1 MSNKGSKTVSKL
13 KLVEV
18 RHSNSEKSSNF
29 EYRSSNPFDSN
40 TFVDEDEVYSIEFSN
55 TRSPFLESVSS
66 KGNVS
71 YREFR
76 NPPPK
81 PPKPV
86 ANRTQ
91 QSSAKRVFGGGW
103 FSGSSDFSQL
113 SPTSSTS
120 SAATSPLQSNKGTVT
135 TLMEAARANM
145 MSIVDNIPTD
155 TIRRTS
161 GTNGNQIYT
170 HVGDGP
176 AELESP
182 GLNYLGQ
189 GTPRDSAFGGSSG
202 SGSAS
207 GSGSGSRAS
216 RATAAANLDS
226 AGPLRSSVGNF
237 PQLDSDSFGR
247 KSSLDHSSRSSVGWG
262 FLFGGSGGSGSRTS
276 SGRGKQNKDR
286 NVPPPPLPKNEGPPP
301 ALSPLPSHA
310 VQCDS
315 SSSSSDEDN
324 YIVTNNNSVANAN
337 NNQRPLSPPSPS
349 LTSSSVRTTGC
360 EVKDSAESSVERSSK
375 STKKKKKKKPKP
387 KRVVAVDSEN
397 KNAVIRHLI
406 SERGQQL

>member
-18 RHSNSEKSSNF
+18 RHSNSERSSSF

-40 TFVDEDEVYSIEFSN
+40 TFVDEDEVFSIEFSN
-55 TRSPFLESVSS
+55 TRSPFIESVSS
-66 KGNVS
+66 KENVS

-103 FSGSSDFSQL
+103 FSGSSDFSEL
-113 SPTSSTS
+113 SPTSSIS
-120 SAATSPLQSNKGTVT
+120 STATSPLQSNKRTVT

-145 MSIVDNIPTD
+145 MSVVDNRPTE
-155 TIRRTS
+155 TIRRPS
-161 GTNGNQIYT
+161 GTNGNQMYT
-170 HVGDGP
+170 HVGDGA

-189 GTPRDSAFGGSSG
+189 GTPRDSAFGG
-202 SGSAS
+202 
-207 GSGSGSRAS
+207 GSGSGSRAP
-216 RATAAANLDS
+216 RATVAASFDS
-226 AGPLRSSVGNF
+226 AGPLRSSVGSF
-237 PQLDSDSFGR
+237 PQHNSDSFGR

-262 FLFGGSGGSGSRTS
+262 FLFGVSGGSSSRTS
-276 SGRGKQNKDR
+276 SGRGKQYKDR
-286 NVPPPPLPKNEGPPP
+286 NVPPPPLPKNDGPPP
-301 ALSPLPSHA
+301 ALSPLRSHA

-324 YIVTNNNSVANAN
+324 YIVTNDNSVANAN
-337 NNQRPLSPPSPS
+337 NNQRSLPPPSPS
-349 LTSSSVRTTGC
+349 LAPSPGRNTGC
-360 EVKDSAESSVERSSK
+360 DEVKDSAKASVEKSSK
-375 STKKKKKKKPKP
+375 SKKKKPKP
-387 KRVVAVDSEN
+387 KRVVAVDKEN
-397 KNAVIRHLI
+397 KNAVIRHLL